1 MSSALRLPV
10 RAPAA
15 AALLNLALASA
26 LAAALAGCAPAASA
40 PSATPTPAL
49 SQAPA
54 LSGAVAATADQVA
67 AALGSVGLTA
77 TALPPQPVAYRPGE
91 SPLLAVAPRLV
102 LQALLPGDASHGFI
116 VVYQFAD
123 DATARAAGAEM
134 AGYLAS
140 GPGRIQ
146 FPNDARHVLR
156 QVGPT
161 LVFFT
166 WSPAVSPDPKV
177 AALAGA
183 LETLGTG
190 IPVVR

>member
-1 MSSALRLPV
+1 MRLSDRSRGGLV
-10 RAPAA
+10 V
-15 AALLNLALASA
+15 LWVV
-26 LAAALAGCAPAASA
+26 LAAALSGCALGAST
-40 PSATPTPAL
+40 PSATPAPAPSQVAAL
-49 SQAPA
+49 SA
-54 LSGAVAATADQVA
+54 AVAQTADRLA

-77 TALPPQPVAYRPGE
+77 SALPPQPVAFRPGE
-91 SPLLAVAPRLV
+91 SPLLAAAPRLV
-102 LQALLPGDASHGFI
+102 MEALLPGDASHGFI
-116 VVYQFAD
+116 VVYDFAD
-123 DATARAAGAEM
+123 DAAALAAGAEM

-166 WSPAVSPDPKV
+166 WSPAASPDPKV

-183 LETLGTG
+183 LATLG
-190 IPVVR
+190 IEVPIVR